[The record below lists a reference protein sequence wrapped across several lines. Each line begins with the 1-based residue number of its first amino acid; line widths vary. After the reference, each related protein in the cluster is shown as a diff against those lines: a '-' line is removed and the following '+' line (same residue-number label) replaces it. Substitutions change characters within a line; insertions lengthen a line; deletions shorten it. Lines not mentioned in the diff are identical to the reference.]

1 VYLNR
6 AHKTTFLPGRWR
18 VFFLWVL
25 SAFFNDVHVS
35 SLQAPRQKKKRRKS
49 ASIKIYYYTTA
60 TIKTQNYLLDS
71 IFSTLAMATSLH
83 PSNAFNHRFT
93 PTSYKH
99 RNLNFYRR
107 FPSSFSGRFRVLT
120 YRGSGHGGC
129 SSSSLSK
136 RVMLIIRRL
145 RRLLFNKRKRT
156 TTNVLLLIS
165 ISLSFLL
172 VSLSKP
178 IPAPL

>member
-1 VYLNR
+1 
-6 AHKTTFLPGRWR
+6 
-18 VFFLWVL
+18 
-25 SAFFNDVHVS
+25 
-35 SLQAPRQKKKRRKS
+35 
-49 ASIKIYYYTTA
+49 
-60 TIKTQNYLLDS
+60 
-71 IFSTLAMATSLH
+71 MATSLH

-178 IPAPL
+178 IPAPLKMYGSGRLMLQVVRLCISQSYVRYMMDNCL